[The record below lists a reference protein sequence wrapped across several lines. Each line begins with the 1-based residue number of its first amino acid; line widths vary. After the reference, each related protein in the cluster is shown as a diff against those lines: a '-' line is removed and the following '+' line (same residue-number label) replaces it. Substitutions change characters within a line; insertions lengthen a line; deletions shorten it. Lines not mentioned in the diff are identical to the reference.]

1 MLRLYSLN
9 ESLTTDYK
17 LSSEGITF
25 PETIYCFICS
35 SNVICP
41 GPACL
46 IQYTCETVMRPNYLS
61 PADDTDSAC
70 IEAYLLGLLSQE
82 FLCRNGA

>member
-9 ESLTTDYK
+9 ETHADDYK

-25 PETIYCFICS
+25 PATIYCFICS

-70 IEAYLLGLLSQE
+70 IEAYLLGLLSQA
-82 FLCRNGA
+82 FLSRNGA